1 MNLPFQY
8 RICGFRWCICRVAG
22 ASGIRVYVFKCT
34 LLGWGYRGRSR
45 ADIGCVFLFKI
56 WELRVANRVWDWGL
70 GLWGFE
76 FLSCLVFS
84 ACFCTNG
91 QCADELKVGQLRHRF
106 SLRSGYTLFRHPP
119 PFCFFV
125 RVRFCGREA
134 FNMPTDRVLRALNV
148 PTDRVL
154 PALTKCLPFSGEIRL
169 GVA

>member
-1 MNLPFQY
+1 M
-8 RICGFRWCICRVAG
+8 
-22 ASGIRVYVFKCT
+22 
-34 LLGWGYRGRSR
+34 
-45 ADIGCVFLFKI
+45 
-56 WELRVANRVWDWGL
+56 GL
-70 GLWGFE
+70 GVGGYGVLNF
-76 FLSCLVFS
+76 FLVLFS
-84 ACFCTNG
+84 VLAFVLTD

-106 SLRSGYTLFRHPP
+106 SLCSGYTLFRHPP

-134 FNMPTDRVLRALNV
+134 LNMPTDRVLRALNV